1 MALNAKHRRSKRRA
15 LRRAVRGGISRLR
28 KQVLHEK
35 PSATPSDAEPSASH
49 HEAGVLRPDAASWRL
64 PDGLAEAG
72 ENDNHAGHGWIPGP
86 VVVTITLAALL
97 FSSLIA
103 WFVSQ
108 MPEKP

>member
-1 MALNAKHRRSKRRA
+1 MALNAKHRKSKRRA

-28 KQVLHEK
+28 KQVR
-35 PSATPSDAEPSASH
+35 
-49 HEAGVLRPDAASWRL
+49 HEAHPAAADAHPPASTHEPGILRPDAASWRL

-72 ENDNHAGHGWIPGP
+72 ENDNHGAHGWMPGP
-86 VVVTITLAALL
+86 VVITISLAALL
-97 FSSLIA
+97 FISLIA